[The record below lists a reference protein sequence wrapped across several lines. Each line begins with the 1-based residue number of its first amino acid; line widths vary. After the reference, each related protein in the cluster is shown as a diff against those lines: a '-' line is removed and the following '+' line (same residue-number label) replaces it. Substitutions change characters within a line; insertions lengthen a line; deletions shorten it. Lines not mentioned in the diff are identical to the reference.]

1 MGIFFR
7 RTVEPGAT
15 CHAPCSLND
24 FGFLPRHSVAK
35 FCSSSHARASVRR
48 KPFLWGA
55 FPFSY
60 LGRVEWV
67 YDCGACDANVSI
79 VCELGDPH
87 SEAICARTV
96 RLGEWCHFNS
106 CIACSSHERLSGS
119 SLQVTTYSQR
129 AKDALEK
136 SHPGAADA
144 EVAQ

>member
-1 MGIFFR
+1 MTSVFFPDTR
-7 RTVEPGAT
+7 WPNFAPHLTPGQAYGVNLSSGVLFRFRTSDESNGCTTV
-15 CHAPCSLND
+15 
-24 FGFLPRHSVAK
+24 
-35 FCSSSHARASVRR
+35 VRVMQM
-48 KPFLWGA
+48 FQS
-55 FPFSY
+55 F
-60 LGRVEWV
+60 
-67 YDCGACDANVSI
+67 VS
-79 VCELGDPH
+79 CGDPH